1 MKLLTN
7 RLVIMI
13 AVALALAAGS
23 MAFFPAAA
31 RPQAA
36 PAALPDP
43 ASVVGSGVT
52 PAGYANQ
59 LITQFK
65 AQLSE
70 QPENDSARAQ
80 LGLAY
85 LQKARET
92 NDPTF
97 YTQAESQFSKA
108 LTVNA
113 QNFNAMGGMGSLQ
126 LSRHQFRDALIWGQK
141 AAALNPHKAFAY
153 GVIGDAQIELG
164 QYDAAVETFQRMVDL
179 RPDLSSYSRVSYARE
194 LYGDT
199 DGAIEA
205 MRQAVTAGGAAAE
218 NIAWTQVQLGNLLFG
233 VGRIAEAETAYN
245 AALLAYPGYLHA
257 QAGLAGVRAAQGRM
271 SDAVDLYTQA
281 VATAPLP
288 QYVAALG
295 DLYAA
300 MGDDASARKQY
311 DLVAYTF
318 HVFEVNGVDVNMEK
332 GAFLADQDQDSAEAV
347 RLTQAAAA
355 WRQDIHTQ
363 DAVAW
368 ALYRANRPAEALTA
382 ANSALRLGT
391 QNALLYFHRGMIYH
405 ALGDA
410 AHARA
415 DLQRAL
421 DLNPH
426 FSLKYAPHAA
436 ALLKQL
442 AP

>member
-1 MKLLTN
+1 MKLLGN

-13 AVALALAAGS
+13 VVALALAAGS

-36 PAALPDP
+36 PAALADP
-43 ASVVGSGVT
+43 AGVVGSGVT
-52 PAGYANQ
+52 PAGYADQ
-59 LITQFK
+59 LIVQLKTQL
-65 AQLSE
+65 ALEPQ
-70 QPENDSARAQ
+70 NDAARAQ

-97 YTQAESQFSKA
+97 YNQAESQFGKA
-108 LTVNA
+108 LAANA
-113 QNFNAMGGMGSLQ
+113 QNFEATGGMGSLQ
-126 LSRHQFRDALIWGQK
+126 LSRHQFRGALTWGQK
-141 AAALNPHKAFAY
+141 AATLNPHKAFAY

-164 QYDAAVETFQRMVDL
+164 DYDAAVATFQRMVDL

-205 MRQAVTAGGAAAE
+205 MRQAATAGGAAPE
-218 NIAWTQVQLGNLLFG
+218 NVAWTQVQLGNLLLG
-233 VGRIAEAETAYN
+233 AGNLTEADAAYS
-245 AALLAYPGYLHA
+245 AALRAYPGYLHA
-257 QAGLAGVRAAQGRM
+257 QAGLANVRAAQGRTR
-271 SDAVDLYTQA
+271 DAIDLYTQA

-300 MGDDASARKQY
+300 LGDSAAARKQY

-318 HVFEVNGVDVNMEK
+318 HVFEVNGVDVNLEK

-347 RLTQAAAA
+347 RLTQAAAT
-355 WRQDIHTQ
+355 WRQDIHTE

-368 ALYRANRPAEALTA
+368 ALYRANRPAEALAA

-391 QNALLYFHRGMIYH
+391 QNALLYFHRGMTYH
-405 ALGDA
+405 ALGDS

-415 DLQRAL
+415 DLQHAL

-426 FSLKYAPHAA
+426 FSVKYAPQAA